1 MSKKIVL
8 ALGGNGLGDD
18 LAGQM
23 RAVQHTA
30 RTIVDLISLG
40 HQVVVTHGNG
50 PQVGMINQAFEAAAK
65 TEAHTPMLP
74 MSVCV
79 ALSQGYIGYD
89 LQNAIREELLTRQLD
104 IPVATLIT
112 QVEVDANDEAFLN
125 PTKPI
130 GSFFSKEE
138 AEKLSQNGYIMKED
152 AGRGYRRVV
161 ASPKPVD
168 IIEKQTVKALMDD
181 CHVVITVGGGGI
193 PVIREGNHLRGASAV
208 IDKDWASAKLAE
220 MIDADLLIILT
231 AVEKVAINFG
241 KPDEQW
247 LDNLSLRDA
256 ERFIEEG
263 HFAKGSMLPKVEAA
277 AAFARSGPG
286 RKALITMLSKAKE
299 GIEGKTGTI
308 ISQ

>member
-8 ALGGNGLGDD
+8 ALGGNALGDD

-23 RAVQHTA
+23 QAVKQTA
-30 RTIVDLISLG
+30 QAIVDLIAHG

-50 PQVGMINQAFEAAAK
+50 PQVGMINLAFEAAAK
-65 TEAHTPMLP
+65 TDAHTPMLP

-89 LQNAIREELLTRQLD
+89 LQNALREELLSRNMH

-112 QVEVDANDEAFLN
+112 QVEVDANDPAFSN

-130 GSFFSKEE
+130 GSIFSKEE
-138 AEKLSQNGYIMKED
+138 AEQLALKGYILKED

-161 ASPKPVD
+161 ASPQPID
-168 IIEKQTVKALMDD
+168 INEKETLKALIDA
-181 CHVVITVGGGGI
+181 CHVVITAGGGGI

-208 IDKDWASAKLAE
+208 IDKDWASAKLAA
-220 MIDADLLIILT
+220 MIDADMLIILT

-241 KPDEQW
+241 KPNEQW
-247 LDNLSLRDA
+247 LDKLTLGDA
-256 ERFIEEG
+256 DRFIAEG

-277 AAFARSGPG
+277 ASFARSRPG
-286 RKALITMLSKAKE
+286 RKALITVLSKAKE

-308 ISQ
+308 IEG